1 MYKIEK
7 IESEDIV
14 MIEKGP
20 VELFDMKVAHIGIN
34 AKNADEAA
42 GFAKQFLDL
51 FGLSTNETPISY
63 FSDTLVEIMKQNGRG
78 TNGHI
83 GFSVNNVENAIE
95 YFTKKGLKTIEETKK
110 FDENGKCIFTYF
122 EGEIGGF
129 AIHLVQK

>member
-1 MYKIEK
+1 MEK
-7 IESEDIV
+7 EQVLKKMTDA
-14 MIEKGP
+14 G
-20 VELFDMKVAHIGIN
+20 LVAVVR

-83 GFSVNNVENAIE
+83 GFLVNNVENAIE